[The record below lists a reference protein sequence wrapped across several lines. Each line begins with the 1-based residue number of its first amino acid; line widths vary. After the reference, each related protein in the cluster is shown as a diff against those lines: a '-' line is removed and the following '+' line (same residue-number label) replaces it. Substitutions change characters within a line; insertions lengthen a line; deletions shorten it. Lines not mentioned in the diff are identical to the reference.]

1 MNPKEGSTM
10 TRSSKQLIAAAL
22 LATLGLAGHA
32 QTPSGP
38 APYGAAAPAT
48 ASPMHAHGSR
58 LDPAQRQERFAA
70 RMARVKEKLQITP
83 GQEGIWANWVMAMQP
98 PVKMQRPD
106 RAAMAQLT
114 TPQRIDQMRA
124 MRTERNALMDK
135 RGEATKVFY
144 AALTP
149 AQQALFDAGA
159 ARMGGRHGHG
169 RHHH

>member
-1 MNPKEGSTM
+1 M
-10 TRSSKQLIAAAL
+10 TRSSKHLIAAAL
-22 LATLGLAGHA
+22 LATLGLAATA

-38 APYGAAAPAT
+38 APYGAAA
-48 ASPMHAHGSR
+48 ASNAASAPAHGGR
-58 LDPAQRQERFAA
+58 FDPAKRMERFAA
-70 RMARVKEKLQITP
+70 RMAQVKEKLQITP
-83 GQEGIWANWVMAMQP
+83 AQEGAWANWVMAMQP
-98 PVKMQRPD
+98 PVNRQRPD
-106 RAAMAQLT
+106 RAAMEKLT

-135 RGEATKVFY
+135 RADATKVFY

-149 AQQALFDAGA
+149 AQQATFDAAA